1 MNSVV
6 GPVNS
11 AWTVRK
17 QCVNS
22 VFCPLHSKI
31 MWYYCL
37 RAEKKKSLKMQ
48 NVNITFNWIQT
59 GTLWLSVPQLEVA
72 LLCTSNLY
80 YKAISLPP
88 SMLIAPL
95 KARHYLVMSL
105 VTLLARTMP
114 LKQSTCVFISSY
126 SNWLEVF

>member
-1 MNSVV
+1 MLWDPWIVHEQY
-6 GPVNS
+6 VNS
-11 AWTVRK
+11 AWTVFFVPCTVK
-17 QCVNS
+17 SCDITVHAQG
-22 VFCPLHSKI
+22 
-31 MWYYCL
+31 
-37 RAEKKKSLKMQ
+37 KKKSLKMQ